1 VVLARYNNNIMS
13 LDTRLTISRF
23 VTLAKPG
30 ETKLV
35 GDQVRGKIVEGYVV
49 VTDPVLMAER
59 FANWPSTAASIFNFT
74 RKYGPLKSTEIV
86 EGWYTVKIKEWCQWQ
101 RYFQGTWRM
110 TAPPNLAEAA
120 ASLGI
125 GPHDM
130 GRGIRLGDG
139 SFLTFQ
145 RSGAELLLKDMWT
158 LIDVCL
164 SVIPLERLRVCKAL
178 DCATPYFVAHHLKQ
192 TLCGADQCKRWN
204 ELRLKREWFEREK
217 GPILEKR
224 KRLRKGENDGTQKT
238 R

>member
-1 VVLARYNNNIMS
+1 MS

-30 ETKLV
+30 ETTLV
-35 GDQVRGKIVEGYVV
+35 GDRVRGRIVQGYVV
-49 VTDPVLMAER
+49 VTDPILMAER
-59 FANWPSTAASIFNFT
+59 FANWPSSPASILRFT
-74 RKYGPLKSTEIV
+74 RKYGPLKSTEIAD
-86 EGWYTVKIKEWCQWQ
+86 GWYAVKIKEWCQWQ

-110 TAPPNLAEAA
+110 TSPANLAEAA

-125 GPHDM
+125 APQDL

-139 SFLTFQ
+139 SFLTFH
-145 RSGAELLLKDMWT
+145 RSGAELLVKDMWT

-164 SVIPLERLRVCKAL
+164 SVIPLKNLRVCKAP
-178 DCATPYFVAHHLKQ
+178 DCAKPYFVAHSMKQ
-192 TLCGADQCKRWN
+192 KLCGAEQCKRWN

-224 KRLRKGENDGTQKT
+224 KRIRKGENDGTHKA